1 MEKVGVDTK
10 QISAQ
15 KILLE
20 NEWTIFF
27 AYLLLMAK
35 TQISSIIFW
44 ENLQLANLLTV
55 SSDLYLALGGKIEL
69 RNYHVSKALQ
79 FWLLSTS

>member
-1 MEKVGVDTK
+1 MENGGVDTK

-27 AYLLLMAK
+27 FALHGK

-55 SSDLYLALGGKIEL
+55 SSDI
-69 RNYHVSKALQ
+69 
-79 FWLLSTS
+79 